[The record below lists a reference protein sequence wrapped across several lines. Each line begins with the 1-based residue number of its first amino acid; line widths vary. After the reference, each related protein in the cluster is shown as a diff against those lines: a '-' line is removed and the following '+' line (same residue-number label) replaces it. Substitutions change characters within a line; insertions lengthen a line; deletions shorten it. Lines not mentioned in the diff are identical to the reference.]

1 MCNFLSFSQELDTYS
16 SSTKEAYNELDE
28 ILKGDTRRIAEVRNI
43 ILNLAKEGVVVLSSS
58 QFSFVE
64 LKIEELTKLEGQNS
78 DQYRMLKK
86 EVDAL
91 TSKYFVITK
100 VVNF

>member
-1 MCNFLSFSQELDTYS
+1 MCNFLSFSQELDSYS
-16 SSTKEAYNELDE
+16 SSTKEAYKELDE
-28 ILKGDTRRIAEVRNI
+28 ILNGDIKRIEEVRHI
-43 ILNLAKEGVVVLSSS
+43 ILDLAKEGVVVLSSN

-64 LKIEELTKLEGQNS
+64 LKIEELRKCEGKNS
-78 DQYRMLKK
+78 DQYKALKK